1 MVIDQRP
8 STCIDEDG
16 LGIHPQDSLS
26 VDKVVSIGGKRTMQ
40 RNDVGRKEQLFEV
53 SFLNAIGQCLCR
65 FAGEGFH
72 LHTKSE
78 GNLGNTT
85 SDMAKA
91 HDTEGLA

>member
-1 MVIDQRP
+1 MTRHAGQRGN
-8 STCIDEDG
+8 S
-16 LGIHPQDSLS
+16 
-26 VDKVVSIGGKRTMQ
+26 
-40 RNDVGRKEQLFEV
+40 DVGRMEQLFEV
-53 SFLNAIGQCLCR
+53 SFLNAIGQYLCWL
-65 FAGEGFH
+65 AGEGFH